1 VSRELQQDF
10 KELIDFFTG
19 YSLSSIEFTGDLRI
33 YLSSQHK
40 KYFSYLT
47 FIAEI
52 EALLDKELT
61 PSVSVKQLEFLTE
74 SCSDIGNSIF
84 LMINGAYK
92 PSRMVLRSSIETFLK
107 GFVLDEIIDI
117 DTEKSVY
124 ALFDKVAALDFF
136 NQDNP
141 KIILNS
147 IHTAYKTLCEDIH
160 TATKINMAHI
170 TSMIYFPTVD
180 NQKIK
185 DISSISL
192 KLVGNYIDLLGFKY
206 DNYLHNMHHRN
217 KEILLENISRIYR
230 REILG
235 LNK

>member
-10 KELIDFFTG
+10 KKLIEFFRA
-19 YSLSSIEFTGDLRI
+19 YSLGSIEFKGELRT

-52 EALLDKELT
+52 EELLDKELT
-61 PSVSVKQLEFLTE
+61 PEVSNKQLEFLTE

-84 LMINGAYK
+84 LMVNGAYK

-107 GFVLDEIIDI
+107 GFVLDEIVDI
-117 DTEKSVY
+117 DKEKSVF
-124 ALFDKVAALDFF
+124 ALFDRVEELAFF
-136 NQDNP
+136 KQDNP

-147 IHTAYKTLCEDIH
+147 IHSSYKTLCEDIH

-170 TSMIYFPTVD
+170 TSMVYFPTVD
-180 NQKIK
+180 NRKIS
-185 DISSISL
+185 DISTISL
-192 KLVGNYIDLLGFKY
+192 KLVSNYIDLLGLKF
-206 DNYLHNMHHRN
+206 DSYLHNMHHRN
-217 KEILLENISRIYR
+217 REVLMENISRIYR